1 MTYNTRAIM
10 TPTAII
16 KDVRHQPF
24 SPTWCDRRALMVCD
38 TLMDT
43 FRDLSHLG
51 GPHSICTRKAWGA
64 PYDELVRAL
73 ATPNLRLLD
82 IAACIHLYHTAYID
96 PHVWLVLPA
105 SLLTRCALHDD
116 ARWQVISSAR
126 RIYLT
131 PDAHLTQAPQ
141 LTLF

>member
-1 MTYNTRAIM
+1 MTYNTRLIM
-10 TPTAII
+10 SPTAII
-16 KDVRHQPF
+16 EDARHQPF
-24 SPTWCDRRALMVCD
+24 TPTWCDRRALMVCD

-43 FRDLSHLG
+43 FRNLSHLHA
-51 GPHSICTRKAWGA
+51 PHSISTRKAWSA
-64 PYDELVRAL
+64 PYDKLVQAL
-73 ATPNLRLLD
+73 ATPDLRLLD
-82 IAACIHLYHTAYID
+82 TAACTHLYHNAYID

-116 ARWQVISSAR
+116 ARWQVITTAR

-131 PDAHLTQAPQ
+131 PDAHLTDAPQ